1 MKAGVLAL
9 QGDFREHAAMLALA
23 GATPVEVRTA
33 AQLADVEC
41 LVLPGGESTTISKLA
56 RAYELV
62 EPIRA
67 RAAEGMP
74 IFGTC
79 AGMILMARRV
89 DGLEPLLELMD
100 IGVQRNAYGRQVES
114 FEADLTV
121 ENIDHPVR
129 GVFIR
134 APRITDLGP
143 DVRVLAE
150 HEGVPVVVE
159 QGTMLVASFHPE
171 LAGETALHS
180 YLLEKV

>member
-9 QGDFREHAAMLALA
+9 QGDFREHAAMLAQA
-23 GATPVEVRTA
+23 GATPIEVRNA
-33 AQLADVEC
+33 AQLADVQC

-62 EPIRA
+62 EPIRV

-79 AGMILMARRV
+79 AGMILMAQRV
-89 DGLEPLLELMD
+89 DGLDPLLELID

-114 FEADLTV
+114 FEADLAV
-121 ENIDHPVR
+121 ETIDHPVR

-143 DVRVLAE
+143 DIRVLAE

-159 QGTMLVASFHPE
+159 QGNMLVASFHPE

-180 YLLEKV
+180 YLLAKV

>member
-1 MKAGVLAL
+1 
-9 QGDFREHAAMLALA
+9 MLALA
-23 GATPVEVRTA
+23 GATPIEVRTA